1 MQQHITAI
9 IPCYNEENKIKE
21 VIKDVSNYCSKIFV
35 IDDSSTDRSFEIIS
49 QLKNEMDIDLNIFKN
64 EKNMGIGYTMKKGI
78 SEAIKFEN
86 EIIIKIDGDGQHLA
100 SDIPRFISKIKEEKL
115 DFVKGNRFLLK
126 KNLKSMPLSKLV
138 GNLFVTNLQKLISGN
153 YSISDPNNGFL
164 AFKKYIFET
173 FDFNELNNNYFFE
186 NSLLIHVTA
195 HNFRVGEIGIETIYN
210 DEKSSIPLIRASLKT
225 IPTFIQLLFRKNL
238 ITARYNLS
246 INSILFFIFWPL
258 LLINI
263 FYNYFLLWI
272 LLIII
277 LILYLLVDLLN
288 FFSNKKNT

>member
-21 VIKDVSNYCSKIFV
+21 VIKDVSNYCSKILV
-35 IDDSSTDRSFEIIS
+35 IDDNSTDKSLKVIS

-78 SEAIKFEN
+78 SEAIKLEN

-100 SDIPRFISKIKEEKL
+100 SDIPKFISKIKEEKL

-126 KNLKSMPLSKLV
+126 KNLKSMPLSKLI

-164 AFKKYIFET
+164 AFKKDIFET
-173 FDFNELNNNYFFE
+173 FDFDELNNNYFFE

-195 HNFRVGEIGIETIYN
+195 HNFRVGEVGIETIYN
-210 DEKSSIPLIRASLKT
+210 DEKSSIPLFRASLKT
-225 IPTFIQLLFRKNL
+225 IPTFIKLLFTKNL

-246 INSILFFIFWPL
+246 INSILFFIFWPVL
-258 LLINI
+258 FANI

>member
-21 VIKDVSNYCSKIFV
+21 VIKDVSNYCSKILV
-35 IDDSSTDRSFEIIS
+35 IDDNSTDKSLKVIS

-64 EKNMGIGYTMKKGI
+64 EKNMGIGYAMKKGI
-78 SEAIKFEN
+78 SEAIKLEN

-100 SDIPRFISKIKEEKL
+100 SDIPKFISKIKEEKL

-126 KNLKSMPLSKLV
+126 KNLKSMPLSKLI

-164 AFKKYIFET
+164 AFKKDIFET
-173 FDFNELNNNYFFE
+173 IDFDELNNNYFFE

-195 HNFRVGEIGIETIYN
+195 HNFRVGEVGIETIYN
-210 DEKSSIPLIRASLKT
+210 DENLVFHFLE
-225 IPTFIQLLFRKNL
+225 LL
-238 ITARYNLS
+238 
-246 INSILFFIFWPL
+246 
-258 LLINI
+258 
-263 FYNYFLLWI
+263 
-272 LLIII
+272 
-277 LILYLLVDLLN
+277 
-288 FFSNKKNT
+288 

>member
-21 VIKDVSNYCSKIFV
+21 VIKDVSNYCSKILV
-35 IDDSSTDRSFEIIS
+35 IDDNSTDKSLKVIS

-78 SEAIKFEN
+78 SEAIKLEN

-100 SDIPRFISKIKEEKL
+100 SDIPKFISKIKEEKL

-126 KNLKSMPLSKLV
+126 KNLKSMPLSKLI

-164 AFKKYIFET
+164 AFKKDIFET
-173 FDFNELNNNYFFE
+173 FDFDELNNNYFFE

-195 HNFRVGEIGIETIYN
+195 HNFRVGEVGIETIYN
-210 DEKSSIPLIRASLKT
+210 DEKSSIPLFRASLKT
-225 IPTFIQLLFRKNL
+225 IPTFIKLLFTKNL

-246 INSILFFIFWPL
+246 INSILFFIFWPVL
-258 LLINI
+258 FANI

-277 LILYLLVDLLN
+277 LILYLLINLFN

>member
-21 VIKDVSNYCSKIFV
+21 VIKDVSNYCSKILV
-35 IDDSSTDRSFEIIS
+35 IDDNSTDKSLKVIS

-64 EKNMGIGYTMKKGI
+64 EKNMGIGYAMKKGI
-78 SEAIKFEN
+78 SEAIKLEN

-100 SDIPRFISKIKEEKL
+100 SDIPKFISKIKEEKL

-126 KNLKSMPLSKLV
+126 KNLKSMPLSKLI

-164 AFKKYIFET
+164 AFKKDIFET
-173 FDFNELNNNYFFE
+173 IDFDELNNNYFFE

-195 HNFRVGEIGIETIYN
+195 HNFRVGEVGIETIYN
-210 DEKSSIPLIRASLKT
+210 DEKSSIPLFRASLKT
-225 IPTFIQLLFRKNL
+225 IPTFIKLLFTKNL

-246 INSILFFIFWPL
+246 INSILFFIFWPVL
-258 LLINI
+258 FANI